1 MMGADV
7 IRKQRNYY
15 IVLVN
20 DDRDILLL
28 PTGQPIILDSL
39 PKAKD
44 LACENVRALGRVER
58 ISQAERKLK

>member
-44 LACENVRALGRVER
+44 LACEMCGRWVE
-58 ISQAERKLK
+58 LKEFLKQKGN